1 VLFVLQQMDK
11 ASIIG
16 DTITYL
22 KELKLEI
29 EELERLEVACEIKAA
44 GESQPLDSSEQ
55 ADKVCRPSISQK
67 SDEQECSQPH
77 EIPTLSSDPNRVE
90 EDQESTNSVTPL
102 PSIVNLDIATI

>member
-1 VLFVLQQMDK
+1 
-11 ASIIG
+11 
-16 DTITYL
+16 
-22 KELKLEI
+22 
-29 EELERLEVACEIKAA
+29 LEVACEIKAA

-67 SDEQECSQPH
+67 SDERSGSAVSQECSQPH